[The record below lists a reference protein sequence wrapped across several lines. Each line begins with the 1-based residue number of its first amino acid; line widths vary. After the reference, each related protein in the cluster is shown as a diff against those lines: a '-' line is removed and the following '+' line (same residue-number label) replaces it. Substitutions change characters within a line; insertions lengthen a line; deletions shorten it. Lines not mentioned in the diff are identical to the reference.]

1 MSQTKTNTI
10 ELEPLVEKCFK
21 YCETEEV
28 ISYFVNQNIIT
39 FDPHTDDPDE
49 VFQNIFD
56 NHREEL
62 KAFVEGLVE
71 EYNALL
77 F

>member
-1 MSQTKTNTI
+1 MNTHTI
-10 ELEPLVEKCFK
+10 ELEQLVKKCFK
-21 YCETEEV
+21 YCEEDDI
-28 ISYFVNQNIIT
+28 ISYFVNQNIIK

-49 VFQNIFD
+49 VLQNIFD

-62 KAFVEGLVE
+62 EAFVEGLIE

>member
-1 MSQTKTNTI
+1 MHTDII
-10 ELEPLVEKCFK
+10 ELEQLVEKCFK
-21 YCETEEV
+21 YCEVEDV
-28 ISYFVNQNIIT
+28 ISYFVNQNIIE

-49 VFQNIFD
+49 VFQRIFD
-56 NHREEL
+56 EHREEL
-62 KAFVEGLVE
+62 EAFVEGLIE

>member
-1 MSQTKTNTI
+1 MSQTNTI
-10 ELEPLVEKCFK
+10 ELEQLVEKCFK
-21 YCETEEV
+21 YCEEDDV
-28 ISYFVNQNIIT
+28 ISYFVNQNIIK
-39 FDPHTDDPDE
+39 FDPHTDDLDE
-49 VFQNIFD
+49 VLQNIFD

-62 KAFVEGLVE
+62 EAFVEGLIE

>member
-1 MSQTKTNTI
+1 MHTDII
-10 ELEPLVEKCFK
+10 ELEQLVEKCFK
-21 YCETEEV
+21 YCEVEDV
-28 ISYFVNQNIIT
+28 ISYFVNQNIIE

-62 KAFVEGLVE
+62 EAFVEGLIE

>member
-1 MSQTKTNTI
+1 MHTDII
-10 ELEPLVEKCFK
+10 ELEQLVEKCFK
-21 YCETEEV
+21 YCEVEDV
-28 ISYFVNQNIIT
+28 ISYFVNQNIIE

-62 KAFVEGLVE
+62 EAFVEGLVE

>member
-1 MSQTKTNTI
+1 MNTNTI
-10 ELEPLVEKCFK
+10 ELEQLVEKCFK
-21 YCETEEV
+21 YCEVEDV
-28 ISYFVNQNIIT
+28 ISYFVNQNIIK

-49 VFQNIFD
+49 VFQRIFD

-62 KAFVEGLVE
+62 EAFVEELVE
-71 EYNALL
+71 EYNVLT